1 MRDLT
6 VSEDQMLQ
14 AVREIFQGK
23 SKKMPLRRA
32 LYTIYVR
39 QAIDAGRRQA
49 DRGQKI
55 PHEKVMEDMWNQINT
70 GLSGHR
76 RRNRSFRKSS
86 LKF

>member
-14 AVREIFQGK
+14 AVREVFQGK
-23 SKKMPLRRA
+23 SKKMSLRRA

-55 PHEKVMEDMWNQINT
+55 PHEKVMEDMWNQINYF
-70 GLSGHR
+70 SYYQR
-76 RRNRSFRKSS
+76 RSNC
-86 LKF
+86 